1 MTQEET
7 NTEASSTEKGG
18 IEDGRT
24 AISIIRRGLEYTPEF
39 RSVAGSMV
47 GAGILLG
54 LGRIAVPILFQ
65 RTIDEG
71 LLSDGGVDDATLVRL
86 ALITFFVVVGVSLLS
101 LLTQLLIVRM
111 GERALAR
118 LRVAV
123 LRRAV
128 DLSLAE
134 HAAERQGDI
143 VSRTTGDIETLSR
156 FLDWG
161 AYAWLV
167 NGSVILT
174 AAITMFVYSWQL
186 ATVAVIALALM
197 IPVLVWIQRRQ
208 QRAYGALRDRTG
220 DLLAEATETISGAE
234 VVRSFGQQDM
244 AIDQLD
250 ADVDAA
256 YDAQM
261 YANRF
266 GSVLFTVSDIFGTLA
281 IAAVVLTVVWLGPV
295 EAPGFGTTIALL
307 FLVQLVL
314 VPLAELTEVTDDTSL
329 ALAGWERAIDLA
341 SRPQLIPEP
350 AQPQPVPRGALPV
363 TLDQVSFS
371 YEDHQVLHEIDLEIP
386 QGTSVAIVGATGS
399 GKTTLARLLCRL
411 ADPQDGAVRLGG
423 VDLRDMSGD
432 DRRAAVR
439 MVPQDGFLFATTVL
453 DNVLKGRAGATPAE
467 AEEAVDRLGLGEWV
481 ARLPHGLD
489 TEIGPGGDGLS
500 VGERQLVAIIRAAL
514 ADPGVLILDE
524 ATSSLDPSTERAMS
538 DALDRLEQGRTTVT
552 VAHRLSTAE
561 RADTV
566 VVLDHGHL
574 VEHGPHDELLAAG
587 GPYAD
592 LHSAWTRGVGVSDP
606 A

>member
-1 MTQEET
+1 MSDTQLDD
-7 NTEASSTEKGG
+7 GG
-18 IEDGRT
+18 T
-24 AISIIRRGLEYTPEF
+24 ALAIIRRGLEYTPEF

-47 GAGILLG
+47 AAGVLLG
-54 LGRIAVPILFQ
+54 LGRIAIPILFE
-65 RTIDEG
+65 RTISKG
-71 LLSDGGVDDATLVRL
+71 LLSDAGVDDATLFRL
-86 ALITFFVVVGVSLLS
+86 AAITFAVVVGVSLLS

-111 GERALAR
+111 GEKALAR

-134 HAAERQGDI
+134 HADERQGDI
-143 VSRTTGDIETLSR
+143 VSRTTGDIDSLSR

-167 NGSVILT
+167 NGSVIIT

-186 ATVAVIALALM
+186 ATVAVITLALM
-197 IPVLVWIQRRQ
+197 IPVLSWIQRRQ
-208 QRAYGALRDRTG
+208 QRAYGTVRNRTG
-220 DLLAEATETISGAE
+220 DLLADATETISGAE

-244 AIDQLD
+244 AVEQLD
-250 ADVDAA
+250 TDIDAS
-256 YDAQM
+256 YDAQI

-266 GSVLFTVSDIFGTLA
+266 GSVLFTVADIFGTLA
-281 IAAVVLTVVWLGPV
+281 IAAVVLTVVRLGPV
-295 EAPGFGTTIALL
+295 DAPSFGTTVAML

-341 SRPQLIPEP
+341 ARPQTIPDPAEP
-350 AQPQPVPRGALPV
+350 ETVPRGAL
-363 TLDQVSFS
+363 TIDIDDVSFS
-371 YEDHQVLHEIDLEIP
+371 YDDHQVLENISLAIP
-386 QGTSVAIVGATGS
+386 AGTTVAIVGATGS

-411 ADPQDGAVRLGG
+411 ADPNEGAVRLGG
-423 VDLRDMSGD
+423 VDLRAMSGT

-453 DNVLKGRAGATPAE
+453 DNVLKGRSGATAAD
-467 AEEAVDRLGLGEWV
+467 AEEAVNGLGLNEWV
-481 ARLPHGLD
+481 ERLPRGLD
-489 TEIGPGGDGLS
+489 TEIGPSGEGLS

-561 RADTV
+561 RVDLV
-566 VVLDHGHL
+566 MVLDHGRL
-574 VEHGPHDELLAAG
+574 VEHGSHDQLLQSDGA
-587 GPYAD
+587 YAD
-592 LHSAWTRGVGVSDP
+592 LHRAWTRGVGVGNP
-606 A
+606 AD